1 LLYVWIGPRV
11 LILDLDRGAALHL
24 AVALDLHRRTC
35 RANGTQVPSELAEL
49 AKTCWSRAKGD
60 DDRQAPTNLAE
71 IVQGLQGGPVPLLID
86 VPQAAEVLG
95 VSSRQVERLVA
106 SGELASV
113 KVGAARRIRRADLD
127 RYVDNLAP
135 GPFGSRVV
143 TKSAPAPRVGS
154 SGPGGRL
161 GGGQ

>member
-1 LLYVWIGPRV
+1 V
-11 LILDLDRGAALHL
+11 LIVDLDRGASLHL
-24 AVALDLHRRTC
+24 AVAIDLHRRTC
-35 RANGTQVPSELAEL
+35 RANGTQVPSELVEL
-49 AKTCWSRAKGD
+49 GQACWSKAKD
-60 DDRQAPTNLAE
+60 DSDRPGPTTLAE
-71 IVQGLQGGPVPLLID
+71 IVEGLQGGPVSLLVD

-95 VSSRQVERLVA
+95 LSSRQVERLVA
-106 SGELASV
+106 SGELRSV
-113 KVGAARRIRRADLD
+113 KVGAARRIRRSDLD
-127 RYVDNLAP
+127 AYVAGLAP